1 MNIFWILTATPWV
14 LKFHRDIL
22 FHEMTTLLALL
33 SLQKKTL
40 LWKISWKMAWRARV
54 DKIKKKLFLSSLFC
68 VSFVFLFHG
77 RIAFNGAHSFIA
89 WSWESVSL
97 FWYSPQQTHSSE
109 SQTSQTDTKLNMLVT
124 WVSHT
129 ALFHDGLKVVILCK
143 IYKRKHSKEHCQ
155 RHNRPKALS
164 TLTPSPPLVQ
174 SRSFKKE
181 V

>member
-1 MNIFWILTATPWV
+1 MNIFWILTAIPWV
-14 LKFHRDIL
+14 LFTVIFCFMKWLHCL
-22 FHEMTTLLALL
+22 HCCHY
-33 SLQKKTL
+33 KKNTFVENFL
-40 LWKISWKMAWRARV
+40 KDGLKGEGRQN
-54 DKIKKKLFLSSLFC
+54 KKKLFLSSLFF

-77 RIAFNGAHSFIA
+77 RSAFNGAHSFIA

-124 WVSHT
+124 WVSHS
-129 ALFHDGLKVVILCK
+129 ALFHDGLKVVIICK

-155 RHNRPKALS
+155 RQNRPKALS
-164 TLTPSPPLVQ
+164 TLTHLQPLVQ

>member
-1 MNIFWILTATPWV
+1 
-14 LKFHRDIL
+14 
-22 FHEMTTLLALL
+22 
-33 SLQKKTL
+33 
-40 LWKISWKMAWRARV
+40 MAWRPRGARV
-54 DKIKKKLFLSSLFC
+54 GKKTFLVFFIFWKFC
-68 VSFVFLFHG
+68 VLFHG
-77 RIAFNGAHSFIA
+77 RSAFNGAHSFIA

-124 WVSHT
+124 WVSHS

-164 TLTPSPPLVQ
+164 TLTHSTILFQ
-174 SRSFKKE
+174 IRSLNKHWNLGQTSVWFCSKE
-181 V
+181 QEIHNTTLTNSCNVTT

>member
-1 MNIFWILTATPWV
+1 MKWLHC
-14 LKFHRDIL
+14 LHCC
-22 FHEMTTLLALL
+22 HY
-33 SLQKKTL
+33 KK
-40 LWKISWKMAWRARV
+40 KSWQMAWRPRGARV
-54 DKIKKKLFLSSLFC
+54 DKIKKKLFLSSWFF

-77 RIAFNGAHSFIA
+77 RSAFNGAHSFIA
-89 WSWESVSL
+89 WSRESVSL
-97 FWYSPQQTHSSE
+97 FWYSPQQTHSSD

-124 WVSHT
+124 WVSHS
-129 ALFHDGLKVVILCK
+129 ALFHDGLKVVIICK

-164 TLTPSPPLVQ
+164 TLTHSPPLVQ

>member
-1 MNIFWILTATPWV
+1 
-14 LKFHRDIL
+14 
-22 FHEMTTLLALL
+22 MTTLLALL

-54 DKIKKKLFLSSLFC
+54 DKIKKKLFLSSLFF

-77 RIAFNGAHSFIA
+77 RSAFNGAHSFIA

-124 WVSHT
+124 WVSHS
-129 ALFHDGLKVVILCK
+129 ALFHDGLKVVIICK

-155 RHNRPKALS
+155 RQNRPKALS
-164 TLTPSPPLVQ
+164 TLTHSQPLVQ